1 MKNVV
6 KAFSVAIIA
15 LFAMLLVPDVNAFA
29 STANGNCGVA
39 GGDNVT
45 WELDGGVLT
54 ISGTGE
60 MADYESSSA
69 VPWNSYKTDIKSVVV
84 SEGVENIGAYAF
96 FGLTSM
102 ESATIAG
109 SVTSIGRV
117 AFMRCE
123 KLKNVTFQDGI
134 ELTDIGEKC
143 FALCYALESIVIPST
158 VENIGEAVFTQCE
171 VVEIEVDENN
181 ENFASFKGALYSK
194 DMKTLITAAGAG
206 AFEGFEIASET
217 VTINEEAFYNT
228 TITEIT
234 IPKGVTTIGRYAF
247 RSSDVKTVSFEA
259 GSKIESIGHAMFYE
273 CSDLLSITIPEG
285 VTSIGE
291 SAFADCY
298 RLSSITIPESVTSVG
313 SSAFSSCSSLKTI
326 IVLSSQ
332 MSTVSSAGSRCFE
345 YCSPD
350 LVIYPDEANYS
361 INSWG
366 TYYVGSVLTFIEN
379 EDTIAL
385 KVKET
390 SSTDIKI
397 PERINGIRVTS
408 LSFAEGISTDNIAI
422 ECEAH
427 YKANSSYDEEGHFD
441 VCGICK
447 GALDKENHSFGDGD
461 DACKCGY
468 VPYTIKSVSDS
479 LATTYGSTK
488 GQTLSV
494 DVDTTLGTEVVTY
507 KWYLDG
513 VELEGATSDAYVIP
527 DNMKA
532 GTYTYRVEMS
542 SNGYS
547 VTEDIVVNVSK
558 KKITAKLDNKEKTA
572 GEANPE
578 FTYTVSG
585 VVEGDTTKDW
595 IVKYTTTATNA
606 SKAGSYKIEAVIT
619 SDNYDVTVEAGTL
632 TVKAVVVPDKED
644 TKPAVPK
651 KGAKIKDAK
660 NLAWYKVTKAG
671 TRAGK
676 VGTVTYLKPVNK
688 KKTTV
693 TIPATI
699 TVNGIKYKVTGI
711 AKDAFKNNKYIKKIT
726 IGKEIKT
733 IGANAFYKCTK
744 LKNIVI
750 KSKNLK
756 LKNVGKKAFKGI
768 NSKALIKVPKSK
780 YKAYKNILTKRGVGK
795 KVKIKK
801 M

>member
-15 LFAMLLVPDVNAFA
+15 LFAMIMLPSVNAFA
-29 STANGNCGVA
+29 STANGTCGVA

-45 WELDGGVLT
+45 WELAGGVLT

-60 MADYESSSA
+60 MADYGGSLDA
-69 VPWNSYKTDIKSVVV
+69 TWDTYNTDIKSVVV
-84 SEGVENIGAYAF
+84 SEGVENIGEAAF
-96 FGLTSM
+96 YGLTSL

-109 SVTSIGRV
+109 SVTSIGWH
-117 AFMRCE
+117 AFCNCE
-123 KLKNVTFQDGI
+123 KLKNVTFQDGS
-134 ELTDIGEKC
+134 ELTYIGVGC
-143 FALCYALESIVIPST
+143 FKKCYALESIVIPST
-158 VENIGEAVFTQCE
+158 VETIREYVFEKCK

-194 DMKTLITAAGAG
+194 DKKTLIAASGAG
-206 AFEGFEIASET
+206 AIEGFEIAPET
-217 VTINEEAFYNT
+217 VTIGIFAFSGA

-234 IPKGVTTIGRYAF
+234 IPKSVKEIGSRAF
-247 RSSDVKTVSFEA
+247 ENSSVKTVSFEE
-259 GSKIESIGHAMFYE
+259 GSEMENFYDDVFYNCE
-273 CSDLLSITIPEG
+273 
-285 VTSIGE
+285 
-291 SAFADCY
+291 A
-298 RLSSITIPESVTSVG
+298 LSSITIPESVTSVG
-313 SSAFSSCSSLKTI
+313 SSDCSSLKTI

-332 MSTVSSAGSRCFE
+332 ISTGSKCFE
-345 YCSPD
+345 NCSPD
-350 LVIYPDEANYS
+350 LVIYPDEADYD

-366 TYYVGSVLTFIEN
+366 FDSVDSVLTYVEN
-379 EDTIAL
+379 EDTITL

-390 SSTDIKI
+390 SSTNIEI
-397 PERINGIRVTS
+397 PESINGKRVTS
-408 LSFAEGISTDNIAI
+408 ISFAEGISTDNITI

-427 YKANSSYDEEGHFD
+427 YKANSSYDMEGHFNICG
-441 VCGICK
+441 VCEEV
-447 GALDKENHSFGDGD
+447 LDKENHSFGDGD

-468 VPYTIKSVSDS
+468 VPYTVKSVSDA

-542 SNGYS
+542 SNDYS

-558 KKITAKLDNKEKTA
+558 KKITAKLDNKEKIA

-660 NLAWYKVTKAG
+660 KLAWYKVTKAG
-671 TRAGK
+671 TRTGK

-744 LKNIVI
+744 LKNLVI

-768 NSKALIKVPKSK
+768 NSKAVIKVPKSK
-780 YKAYKNILTKRGVGK
+780 YKTYKNILTKRGVGK

>member
-15 LFAMLLVPDVNAFA
+15 LFAMIMLPSVNAFA
-29 STANGNCGVA
+29 STANGTCGVA

-45 WELDGGVLT
+45 WELAGGVLT

-96 FGLTSM
+96 FDLTSM

-158 VENIGEAVFTQCE
+158 VENIGEAVFTQCK
-171 VVEIEVDENN
+171 VVEIEVDEKN
-181 ENFASFKGALYSK
+181 ESFASFKGALYSK

-217 VTINEEAFYNT
+217 VTINEEAFYKA

-259 GSKIESIGHAMFYE
+259 GSKIESIGYAMFYE
-273 CSDLLSITIPEG
+273 CSDLLSITIPED

-291 SAFADCY
+291 SAFVYCY

-332 MSTVSSAGSRCFE
+332 MSTGSRCFE

-350 LVIYPDEANYS
+350 LVIYPDEANYN

-366 TYYVGSVLTFIEN
+366 TYCVGSVLTFIEN

-390 SSTDIKI
+390 SSTNIEI

-408 LSFAEGISTDNIAI
+408 LSFAEGISTDNITI
-422 ECEAH
+422 ECETC
-427 YKANSSYDEEGHFD
+427 YKTDSSYDEEGHFD
-441 VCGICK
+441 VCGVCK
-447 GALDKENHSFGDGD
+447 GEVDKENHSFGDGD

-468 VPYTIKSVSDS
+468 VPYTVKSVSDA

-542 SNGYS
+542 SNDYS

-558 KKITAKLDNKEKTA
+558 KKITAKLDNKEKIA

-660 NLAWYKVTKAG
+660 KLAWYKVTKAG
-671 TRAGK
+671 TRTGK

-744 LKNIVI
+744 LKNLVI

-768 NSKALIKVPKSK
+768 NSKAVIKVPKSK